1 MCCGCAI
8 VFRLKLLIL
17 ALFTGADG
25 VIQSMMLSIGGLQF
39 KDSHLEFTTHPKDLH
54 RDYFWRRLNYGNN
67 THLNLSVIVDD
78 DNKAQL
84 RAALDRNDRAYFAC
98 DAGCLDKP
106 VQLGYVYNRQLN

>member
-1 MCCGCAI
+1 
-8 VFRLKLLIL
+8 
-17 ALFTGADG
+17 
-25 VIQSMMLSIGGLQF
+25 MLSIGGLQF

-106 VQLGYVYNRQLN
+106 VQLGYVITVYVYNPYRQSPNNSNSKQT